1 MFSNNVVI
9 SDIIAGGLSVGITVS
24 LLKLLEQTATRGVF
38 EQKLNRKLVHISF
51 GLVFM
56 LCWPMFSSG
65 RLGAVV
71 ASLIPGMNIINMLL
85 LGFGIWK
92 NDATVKSMTRNNDH
106 RELLKGPLYY
116 ASALTLFTAIYWRTS
131 PIAIAGLC
139 NVCAGDGVADIF
151 GRRFGRR
158 KLPYNRDKTVA
169 GSIAMACAGFFA
181 SVGYMIYFL
190 WLGYIQGTF
199 KLVVGFL
206 VVSIASAVVE
216 SHPKSTE
223 LDDNL
228 TVPLAVVFVGS
239 LVF

>member
-139 NVCAGDGVADIF
+139 NAW
-151 GRRFGRR
+151 
-158 KLPYNRDKTVA
+158 P
-169 GSIAMACAGFFA
+169 
-181 SVGYMIYFL
+181 
-190 WLGYIQGTF
+190 TF
-199 KLVVGFL
+199 SGGALAAENFPTIETKPWL
-206 VVSIASAVVE
+206 VVSRWRVLVS
-216 SHPKSTE
+216 SLL
-223 LDDNL
+223 LD
-228 TVPLAVVFVGS
+228 T
-239 LVF
+239 